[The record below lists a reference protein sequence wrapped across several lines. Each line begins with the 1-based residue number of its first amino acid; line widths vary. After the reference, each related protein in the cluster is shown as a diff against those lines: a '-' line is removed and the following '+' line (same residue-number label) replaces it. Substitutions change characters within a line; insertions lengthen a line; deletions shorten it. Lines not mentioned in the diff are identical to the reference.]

1 MLRPLGGM
9 AMPKTQANTFVSV
22 STPLGSD
29 VLLLETLSGVES
41 ISRPFHFEL
50 GLLSEDP
57 EIDFTKIVGQPITI
71 TLDLHGAKEPRYVH
85 GHIRSF
91 TQLRNRDGFA
101 HYRAELVPWLW
112 FLTQTT
118 DCRIFQNKRVD
129 EIIEQVCQ
137 DLGHRD
143 LRSDLSGSYA
153 KLEYCV
159 QYRETDFAFV
169 SRLME
174 HFGISYFFE
183 HQKDKHV
190 LVLVDSPAKFPEC
203 PGQKKARYK
212 EDDRVTDLLAD
223 PGIITDLQL
232 RQEVHSGKISYRD
245 HNFERPP
252 QTLEVAAKGTIKV
265 DYASYEQYDYPG
277 KYSVRDQGES
287 LAKLRMQSLEARHL
301 MISGASTC
309 RPFLPGYTFELTEH
323 PRPDANTKYLLLSVR
338 HDLCAGGYTKDV
350 ATYTNSFVCI
360 PAKAQLRPERLTQKP
375 RVEGPQTA
383 VVVGEAGEEIYTDKH
398 GRIKVQFFWDR
409 EGKQDQESSCWVR
422 VSQGWSGKGWGAM
435 FIPRIG
441 MEVIVDFLEG
451 DPDQPLVTGAVY
463 NAQQTPPYPL
473 PTERSKSTVKTNSY
487 KGDGF
492 NELRFEDKSGSE
504 EIFVHAQKDYNEVI
518 LHDHT
523 TDVGNDQT
531 LKVGH
536 DQSETVGNNQTVGV
550 GNDQSTTVSGKM
562 TLDVTKTL
570 GESVGSDRT
579 ESVGGNMSVSVSKN
593 LTESVDK
600 SRTESVAESMS
611 VSVGKSLTESIDKG
625 RSLTIGEADQ
635 ESVGKNRTTQIGG
648 DFQLSVDGKGQ
659 QAFQKELAITTQK
672 KLLIEAA
679 DEIVLK
685 CGDAK
690 LTLKKSGDITIKGGG
705 KINVNASGDLVLKGS
720 KVTQN

>member
-1 MLRPLGGM
+1 
-9 AMPKTQANTFVSV
+9 MPKTQANTFVSV

-71 TLDLHGAKEPRYVH
+71 TLDLHGANEPRYLH

-118 DCRIFQNKRVD
+118 DCRIFQNKSVD

-183 HQKDKHV
+183 HKKDKHV

-277 KYSVRDQGES
+277 KYLVRDQGES

-301 MISGASTC
+301 MISGSSTC

-360 PAKAQLRPERLTQKP
+360 PAKAQLRPERLTPKP

-383 VVVGEAGEEIYTDKH
+383 VVVGESGEEIYTDKH

-409 EGKQDQESSCWVR
+409 QGKQDQESSCWVR

-473 PTERSKSTVKTNSY
+473 PAERSKSTIKTNSY

-504 EIFVHAQKDYNEVI
+504 EIFVHAQKDQNEVI

-536 DQSETVGNNQTVGV
+536 DQSETVGHNQTVGV
-550 GNDQSTTVSGKM
+550 GNDQSITVGHDQTVQIDNDQSTSVSGHM
-562 TLDVTKTL
+562 MVTISKTL
-570 GESVGSDRT
+570 TETVGINYAET
-579 ESVGGNMSVSVSKN
+579 VGMAMELTVGASFAETVGISKN
-593 LTESVDK
+593 VNI
-600 SRTESVAESMS
+600 
-611 VSVGKSLTESIDKG
+611 GKSLSESIGASHSESIKDN
-625 RSLTIGEADQ
+625 LTVEA
-635 ESVGKNRTTQIGG
+635 GKNIQLTAGKQITEKSG
-648 DFQLSVDGKGQ
+648 
-659 QAFQKELAITTQK
+659 KELTLDAGTKVVIV
-672 KLLIEAA
+672 AA
-679 DEIVLK
+679 DEISLK
-685 CGDAK
+685 TGSASIV
-690 LTLKKSGDITIKGGG
+690 LKKSGDISISGA
-705 KINVNASGDLVLKGS
+705 KITVKASGDLVLKGS
-720 KVTQN
+720 KIAQN

>member
-1 MLRPLGGM
+1 
-9 AMPKTQANTFVSV
+9 MPKTQANTFVSV

-41 ISRPFHFEL
+41 VSRPFHFEL

-71 TLDLHGAKEPRYVH
+71 TLDLHGANEPRYLH
-85 GHIRSF
+85 GHLRSF

-118 DCRIFQNKRVD
+118 DCRIFQNKSVD

-183 HQKDKHV
+183 HKKDKHV

-277 KYSVRDQGES
+277 KYLVRDQGES

-301 MISGASTC
+301 MISGSSTC

-360 PAKAQLRPERLTQKP
+360 PAKAQLRPERLTPKP

-383 VVVGEAGEEIYTDKH
+383 VVVGESGEEIYTDKH

-473 PTERSKSTVKTNSY
+473 PAERSKSTVKTNSY

-550 GNDQSTTVSGKM
+550 GNDQSITVGHDQTVQIDNDQNTTVSGHM
-562 TLDVTKTL
+562 MVTIAKTL
-570 GESVGSDRT
+570 TETVGINYAET
-579 ESVGGNMSVSVSKN
+579 VGMAMELTVGASFAETVGISKN
-593 LTESVDK
+593 VNI
-600 SRTESVAESMS
+600 
-611 VSVGKSLTESIDKG
+611 GKSLSESIGASHSETIKDN
-625 RSLTIGEADQ
+625 LTVEA
-635 ESVGKNRTTQIGG
+635 GKNIQLTAGKQITEKSG
-648 DFQLSVDGKGQ
+648 
-659 QAFQKELAITTQK
+659 KELTLDAGTKVVI
-672 KLLIEAA
+672 LAA
-679 DEIVLK
+679 DEISLK
-685 CGDAK
+685 TGSASIV
-690 LTLKKSGDITIKGGG
+690 LKKSGDISIAGA
-705 KINVNASGDLVLKGS
+705 KITVKASGDLVLKGS
-720 KVTQN
+720 KIAQN

>member
-1 MLRPLGGM
+1 
-9 AMPKTQANTFVSV
+9 MPKTQANTFVSV

-29 VLLLETLSGVES
+29 VLLLATLAGVES

-71 TLDLHGAKEPRYVH
+71 TLDLHGANEPRYLH

-118 DCRIFQNKRVD
+118 DCRIFQNKSVD

-183 HQKDKHV
+183 HKKDKHV

-277 KYSVRDQGES
+277 KYLVRDQGES

-301 MISGASTC
+301 MISGSSTC

-360 PAKAQLRPERLTQKP
+360 PAKAQLRPERLTPKP

-383 VVVGEAGEEIYTDKH
+383 VVVGESGEEIYTDKH

-409 EGKQDQESSCWVR
+409 QGKQDQESSCWVR

-473 PTERSKSTVKTNSY
+473 PAERSKSTVKTNSY

-504 EIFVHAQKDYNEVI
+504 EIFVHAQKDQNEVI

-536 DQSETVGNNQTVGV
+536 DQSETVGHNQTVGV
-550 GNDQSTTVSGKM
+550 GNDQSITVGHDQTVQIDNDQSTSVSGHM
-562 TLDVTKTL
+562 MVTISKTL
-570 GESVGSDRT
+570 TETVGINYAET
-579 ESVGGNMSVSVSKN
+579 VGMAMELTVGASFAETVGISKN
-593 LTESVDK
+593 VNI
-600 SRTESVAESMS
+600 
-611 VSVGKSLTESIDKG
+611 GKSLSESIGASHSESIKDN
-625 RSLTIGEADQ
+625 LTVEA
-635 ESVGKNRTTQIGG
+635 GKNIQLTAGKQITEKSG
-648 DFQLSVDGKGQ
+648 
-659 QAFQKELAITTQK
+659 KELTLDAGTKVVIV
-672 KLLIEAA
+672 AA
-679 DEIVLK
+679 DEISLK
-685 CGDAK
+685 TGSASIV
-690 LTLKKSGDITIKGGG
+690 LKKSGDISISGA
-705 KINVNASGDLVLKGS
+705 KITVKASGDLVLKGS
-720 KVTQN
+720 KIAQN

>member
-1 MLRPLGGM
+1 
-9 AMPKTQANTFVSV
+9 MPKTQANTFVSV

-71 TLDLHGAKEPRYVH
+71 TLDLHGANEPRYLH

-118 DCRIFQNKRVD
+118 DCRIFQNKSVD

-183 HQKDKHV
+183 HKKDKHV

-277 KYSVRDQGES
+277 KYLVRDQGES

-301 MISGASTC
+301 MISGSSTC

-350 ATYTNSFVCI
+350 ATYTNCFVCI
-360 PAKAQLRPERLTQKP
+360 PAKAQLRPERLTPKP

-383 VVVGEAGEEIYTDKH
+383 VVVGESGEEIYTDKH

-409 EGKQDQESSCWVR
+409 QGKQDQESSCWVR

-473 PTERSKSTVKTNSY
+473 PAERSKSTIKTNSY

-504 EIFVHAQKDYNEVI
+504 EIFVHAQKDQNEVI

-550 GNDQSTTVSGKM
+550 GNDQSITVGHDQTVQIDNDQNTSVSGHM
-562 TLDVTKTL
+562 MVTISKTL
-570 GESVGSDRT
+570 TETVGINYAET
-579 ESVGGNMSVSVSKN
+579 VGMAMELTVGASFAETVGISKN
-593 LTESVDK
+593 VNI
-600 SRTESVAESMS
+600 
-611 VSVGKSLTESIDKG
+611 GKSLSESIGASHSESIKDN
-625 RSLTIGEADQ
+625 LTVEA
-635 ESVGKNRTTQIGG
+635 GKNIQLTAGKQITEKSG
-648 DFQLSVDGKGQ
+648 
-659 QAFQKELAITTQK
+659 KELTLDAGTKVVIV
-672 KLLIEAA
+672 AA
-679 DEIVLK
+679 DEISLK
-685 CGDAK
+685 TGSASIV
-690 LTLKKSGDITIKGGG
+690 LKKSGDISISGA
-705 KINVNASGDLVLKGS
+705 KITVKASGDLVLKGS
-720 KVTQN
+720 KIAQN

>member
-1 MLRPLGGM
+1 
-9 AMPKTQANTFVSV
+9 MPKTQANTFVSV

-71 TLDLHGAKEPRYVH
+71 TLDLHGANEPRYLH

-118 DCRIFQNKRVD
+118 DCRIFQNKSVD

-183 HQKDKHV
+183 HKKDKHV

-277 KYSVRDQGES
+277 KYLVRDQGES

-301 MISGASTC
+301 MISGSSTC

-350 ATYTNSFVCI
+350 ATYTNCFVCI
-360 PAKAQLRPERLTQKP
+360 PAKAQLRPERLTPKP

-383 VVVGEAGEEIYTDKH
+383 VVVGESGEEIYTDKH

-409 EGKQDQESSCWVR
+409 QGKQDQESSCWVR

-473 PTERSKSTVKTNSY
+473 PAERSKSTIKTNSY

-504 EIFVHAQKDYNEVI
+504 EIFVHAQKDQNEVI

-536 DQSETVGNNQTVGV
+536 DQSETVGHNQTVGV
-550 GNDQSTTVSGKM
+550 GNDQSITVGHDQTVQIDNDQNTSVSGHM
-562 TLDVTKTL
+562 MVTISKTL
-570 GESVGSDRT
+570 TETVGINYAET
-579 ESVGGNMSVSVSKN
+579 VGMAMELTVGASFAETVGISKN
-593 LTESVDK
+593 VNI
-600 SRTESVAESMS
+600 
-611 VSVGKSLTESIDKG
+611 GKSLSESIGASHSESIKDN
-625 RSLTIGEADQ
+625 LTVEA
-635 ESVGKNRTTQIGG
+635 GKNIQLTAGKQITEKSG
-648 DFQLSVDGKGQ
+648 
-659 QAFQKELAITTQK
+659 KELTLDAGTKVVIV
-672 KLLIEAA
+672 AA
-679 DEIVLK
+679 DEISLK
-685 CGDAK
+685 TGSASIV
-690 LTLKKSGDITIKGGG
+690 LKKSGDISISGA
-705 KINVNASGDLVLKGS
+705 KITVKASGDLVLKGS
-720 KVTQN
+720 KIAQN

>member
-1 MLRPLGGM
+1 
-9 AMPKTQANTFVSV
+9 MPKTQANTFVSV

-29 VLLLETLSGVES
+29 VLLLATLAGVES

-71 TLDLHGAKEPRYVH
+71 TLDLHGANEPRYLH

-118 DCRIFQNKRVD
+118 DCRIFQNKSVD

-183 HQKDKHV
+183 HKKDKHV

-232 RQEVHSGKISYRD
+232 RQDVHSGKISYRD

-277 KYSVRDQGES
+277 KYLVRDQGES

-301 MISGASTC
+301 MISGSSTC

-360 PAKAQLRPERLTQKP
+360 PAKAQLRPERLTPKP

-383 VVVGEAGEEIYTDKH
+383 VVVGESGEEIYTDKH

-409 EGKQDQESSCWVR
+409 QGKQDQESSCWVR

-473 PTERSKSTVKTNSY
+473 PAERSKSTIKTNSY

-504 EIFVHAQKDYNEVI
+504 EIFVHAQKDQNEVI

-536 DQSETVGNNQTVGV
+536 DQSETVGHNQTVGV
-550 GNDQSTTVSGKM
+550 GNDQSITVGHDQTVQIDNDQSTSVSGHM
-562 TLDVTKTL
+562 MVTISKTL
-570 GESVGSDRT
+570 TETVGINYAET
-579 ESVGGNMSVSVSKN
+579 VGMAMELTVGASFAETVGISKN
-593 LTESVDK
+593 VNI
-600 SRTESVAESMS
+600 
-611 VSVGKSLTESIDKG
+611 GKSLSESIGASHSESIKDN
-625 RSLTIGEADQ
+625 LTVEA
-635 ESVGKNRTTQIGG
+635 GKNIQLTAGKQITEKSG
-648 DFQLSVDGKGQ
+648 
-659 QAFQKELAITTQK
+659 KELTLDAGTKVVIV
-672 KLLIEAA
+672 AA
-679 DEIVLK
+679 DEISLK
-685 CGDAK
+685 TGSASIV
-690 LTLKKSGDITIKGGG
+690 LKKSGDISISGA
-705 KINVNASGDLVLKGS
+705 KITVKASGDLVLKGS
-720 KVTQN
+720 KIAQN

>member
-1 MLRPLGGM
+1 
-9 AMPKTQANTFVSV
+9 MPKTQANTFVSV

-71 TLDLHGAKEPRYVH
+71 TLDLHGANEPRYLH
-85 GHIRSF
+85 GHLRSF

-118 DCRIFQNKRVD
+118 DCRIFQNKSVD

-183 HQKDKHV
+183 HKKDKHV

-277 KYSVRDQGES
+277 KYLVRDQGES

-301 MISGASTC
+301 MISGSSTC

-383 VVVGEAGEEIYTDKH
+383 VVVGESGEEIYTDKH

-451 DPDQPLVTGAVY
+451 DPDQPLVVGAVY

-473 PTERSKSTVKTNSY
+473 PAERSKSTVKTNSY

-504 EIFVHAQKDYNEVI
+504 EIFVHAQKDYNEII

-550 GNDQSTTVSGKM
+550 GNDQSITVGHDQTVQIDNDQNTTVSGHM
-562 TLDVTKTL
+562 MVTIAKTL
-570 GESVGSDRT
+570 TETVGINYAET
-579 ESVGGNMSVSVSKN
+579 VGMAMELTVGASFAETVGISKN
-593 LTESVDK
+593 VNI
-600 SRTESVAESMS
+600 
-611 VSVGKSLTESIDKG
+611 GKSLSESIGASHSETIKDN
-625 RSLTIGEADQ
+625 LTVEA
-635 ESVGKNRTTQIGG
+635 GKNIQLTAGKQITEKSG
-648 DFQLSVDGKGQ
+648 
-659 QAFQKELAITTQK
+659 KELTLDAGTKVVI
-672 KLLIEAA
+672 LAA
-679 DEIVLK
+679 DEISLK
-685 CGDAK
+685 TGSASIV
-690 LTLKKSGDITIKGGG
+690 LKKSGDISIAGA
-705 KINVNASGDLVLKGS
+705 KITVKASGDLVLKGS
-720 KVTQN
+720 KIAQN

>member
-1 MLRPLGGM
+1 
-9 AMPKTQANTFVSV
+9 MPKTQANTFVSV

-71 TLDLHGAKEPRYVH
+71 TLDLHGANEPRYLH

-118 DCRIFQNKRVD
+118 DCRIFQNKSVD

-183 HQKDKHV
+183 HKKDKHV

-277 KYSVRDQGES
+277 KYLVRDQGES

-301 MISGASTC
+301 MISGSSTC

-360 PAKAQLRPERLTQKP
+360 PAKAQLRPERLTPKP

-383 VVVGEAGEEIYTDKH
+383 VVVGESGEEIYTDKH

-409 EGKQDQESSCWVR
+409 QGKQDQESSCWVR

-473 PTERSKSTVKTNSY
+473 PAERSKSTIKTNSY

-504 EIFVHAQKDYNEVI
+504 EIFVHAQKDQNEVI

-550 GNDQSTTVSGKM
+550 GNDQSITVGHDQTVQIDNDQSTSVSGHM
-562 TLDVTKTL
+562 MVTISKTL
-570 GESVGSDRT
+570 TETVGINYAET
-579 ESVGGNMSVSVSKN
+579 VGMAMELTVGASFAETVGISKN
-593 LTESVDK
+593 VNI
-600 SRTESVAESMS
+600 
-611 VSVGKSLTESIDKG
+611 GKSLSESIGASHSESIKDN
-625 RSLTIGEADQ
+625 LTVEA
-635 ESVGKNRTTQIGG
+635 GKNIQLTAGKQITEKSG
-648 DFQLSVDGKGQ
+648 
-659 QAFQKELAITTQK
+659 KELTLDAGTKVVIV
-672 KLLIEAA
+672 AA
-679 DEIVLK
+679 DEISLK
-685 CGDAK
+685 TGSASIV
-690 LTLKKSGDITIKGGG
+690 LKKSGDISISGA
-705 KINVNASGDLVLKGS
+705 KITVKASGDLVLKGS
-720 KVTQN
+720 KIAQN

>member
-1 MLRPLGGM
+1 
-9 AMPKTQANTFVSV
+9 MPKTQANTFVSV

-71 TLDLHGAKEPRYVH
+71 TLDLHGANEPRYLH

-118 DCRIFQNKRVD
+118 DCRIFQNKSVD

-183 HQKDKHV
+183 HKKDKHV

-277 KYSVRDQGES
+277 KYLVRDQGES

-301 MISGASTC
+301 MISGSSTC

-350 ATYTNSFVCI
+350 ATYTNCFVCI
-360 PAKAQLRPERLTQKP
+360 PAKAQLRPERLTPKP

-383 VVVGEAGEEIYTDKH
+383 VVVGESGEEIYTDKH

-409 EGKQDQESSCWVR
+409 QGKQDQESSCWVR

-473 PTERSKSTVKTNSY
+473 PAERSKSTVKTNSY

-504 EIFVHAQKDYNEVI
+504 EIFVHAQKDQNEVI

-536 DQSETVGNNQTVGV
+536 DQSETVGHNQTVGV
-550 GNDQSTTVSGKM
+550 GNDQSITVGHDQTVQIDNDQNTSVSGHM
-562 TLDVTKTL
+562 MVTISKTL
-570 GESVGSDRT
+570 TETVGINYAET
-579 ESVGGNMSVSVSKN
+579 VGMAMELTVGASFAETVGISKN
-593 LTESVDK
+593 VNI
-600 SRTESVAESMS
+600 
-611 VSVGKSLTESIDKG
+611 GKSLSESIGASHSESIKDN
-625 RSLTIGEADQ
+625 LTVEA
-635 ESVGKNRTTQIGG
+635 GKNIQLTAGKQITEKSG
-648 DFQLSVDGKGQ
+648 
-659 QAFQKELAITTQK
+659 KELTLDAGTKVVIV
-672 KLLIEAA
+672 AA
-679 DEIVLK
+679 DEISLK
-685 CGDAK
+685 TGSASIV
-690 LTLKKSGDITIKGGG
+690 LKKSGDISISGA
-705 KINVNASGDLVLKGS
+705 KITVKASGDLVLKGS
-720 KVTQN
+720 KIAQN

>member
-1 MLRPLGGM
+1 M

-71 TLDLHGAKEPRYVH
+71 TLDLHGANEPRYLH

-118 DCRIFQNKRVD
+118 DCRIFQNKSVD

-183 HQKDKHV
+183 HKKDKHV

-277 KYSVRDQGES
+277 KYLVRDQGES

-301 MISGASTC
+301 MISGSSTC

-350 ATYTNSFVCI
+350 ATYTNCFVCI
-360 PAKAQLRPERLTQKP
+360 PAKAQLRPERLTPKP

-383 VVVGEAGEEIYTDKH
+383 VVVGESGEEIYTDKH

-409 EGKQDQESSCWVR
+409 QGKQDQESSCWVR

-473 PTERSKSTVKTNSY
+473 PAERSKSTIKTNSY

-504 EIFVHAQKDYNEVI
+504 EIFVHAQKDQNEVI

-550 GNDQSTTVSGKM
+550 GNDQSITVGHDQTVQIDNDQNTSVSGHM
-562 TLDVTKTL
+562 MVTISKTL
-570 GESVGSDRT
+570 TETVGINYAET
-579 ESVGGNMSVSVSKN
+579 VGMAMELTVGASFAETVGISKN
-593 LTESVDK
+593 VNI
-600 SRTESVAESMS
+600 
-611 VSVGKSLTESIDKG
+611 GKSLSESIGASHSESINDN
-625 RSLTIGEADQ
+625 LTVEA
-635 ESVGKNRTTQIGG
+635 GKNIQLTAGKQITEKSG
-648 DFQLSVDGKGQ
+648 
-659 QAFQKELAITTQK
+659 KELTLDAGTKVVIV
-672 KLLIEAA
+672 AA
-679 DEIVLK
+679 DEISLK
-685 CGDAK
+685 TGSASIV
-690 LTLKKSGDITIKGGG
+690 LKKSGDISISGA
-705 KINVNASGDLVLKGS
+705 KITVKASGDLVLKGS
-720 KVTQN
+720 KIAQN

>member
-1 MLRPLGGM
+1 
-9 AMPKTQANTFVSV
+9 MPKTQANTFVSV

-71 TLDLHGAKEPRYVH
+71 TLDLHGANEPRYLH

-118 DCRIFQNKRVD
+118 DCRIFQNKSVD

-183 HQKDKHV
+183 HKKDKHV

-277 KYSVRDQGES
+277 KYLVRDQGES

-301 MISGASTC
+301 MISGSSTC

-350 ATYTNSFVCI
+350 ATYTNCFVCI
-360 PAKAQLRPERLTQKP
+360 PAKAQLRPERLTPKP

-383 VVVGEAGEEIYTDKH
+383 VVVGESGEEIYTDKH

-409 EGKQDQESSCWVR
+409 QGKQDQESSCWVR

-473 PTERSKSTVKTNSY
+473 PAERSKSTIKTNSY

-504 EIFVHAQKDYNEVI
+504 EIFVHAQKDQNEVI

-550 GNDQSTTVSGKM
+550 GNDQSITVGHDQTVQIDNDQNTSVSGHM
-562 TLDVTKTL
+562 MVTISKTL
-570 GESVGSDRT
+570 TETVGINYAET
-579 ESVGGNMSVSVSKN
+579 VGMAMELTVGASFAETVGISKN
-593 LTESVDK
+593 VNI
-600 SRTESVAESMS
+600 
-611 VSVGKSLTESIDKG
+611 GKSLSESIGASHSESINDN
-625 RSLTIGEADQ
+625 LTVEA
-635 ESVGKNRTTQIGG
+635 GKNIQLTAGKQITEKSG
-648 DFQLSVDGKGQ
+648 
-659 QAFQKELAITTQK
+659 KELTLDAGTKVVIV
-672 KLLIEAA
+672 AA
-679 DEIVLK
+679 DEISLK
-685 CGDAK
+685 TGSASIV
-690 LTLKKSGDITIKGGG
+690 LKKSGDISISGA
-705 KINVNASGDLVLKGS
+705 KITVKASGDLVLKGS
-720 KVTQN
+720 KIAQN

>member
-1 MLRPLGGM
+1 
-9 AMPKTQANTFVSV
+9 MPKTQANTFVSV

-29 VLLLETLSGVES
+29 VLLLATLAGVES

-71 TLDLHGAKEPRYVH
+71 TLDLHGANEPRYLH

-118 DCRIFQNKRVD
+118 DCRIFQNKSVD

-183 HQKDKHV
+183 HKKDKHV

-277 KYSVRDQGES
+277 KYLVRDQGES

-301 MISGASTC
+301 MISGSSTC

-360 PAKAQLRPERLTQKP
+360 PAKAQLRPERLTPKP

-383 VVVGEAGEEIYTDKH
+383 VVVGESGEEIYTDKH

-409 EGKQDQESSCWVR
+409 QGKQDQESSCWVR

-473 PTERSKSTVKTNSY
+473 PAERSKSTVKTNSY

-504 EIFVHAQKDYNEVI
+504 EIFVHAQKDQNEVI

-550 GNDQSTTVSGKM
+550 GNDQSITVGHDQTVQIDNDQSTSVSGHM
-562 TLDVTKTL
+562 MVTISKTL
-570 GESVGSDRT
+570 TETVGINYAET
-579 ESVGGNMSVSVSKN
+579 VGMAMELTVGASFAETVGISKN
-593 LTESVDK
+593 VNI
-600 SRTESVAESMS
+600 
-611 VSVGKSLTESIDKG
+611 GKSLSESIGASHSESIKDN
-625 RSLTIGEADQ
+625 LTVEA
-635 ESVGKNRTTQIGG
+635 GKNIQLTAGKQITEKSG
-648 DFQLSVDGKGQ
+648 
-659 QAFQKELAITTQK
+659 KELTLDAGTKVVIV
-672 KLLIEAA
+672 AA
-679 DEIVLK
+679 DEISLK
-685 CGDAK
+685 TGSASIV
-690 LTLKKSGDITIKGGG
+690 LKKSGDISISGA
-705 KINVNASGDLVLKGS
+705 KITVKASGDLVLKGS
-720 KVTQN
+720 KIAQN

>member
-71 TLDLHGAKEPRYVH
+71 TLDLHGANEPRYVH

-183 HQKDKHV
+183 HKKDKHV

-245 HNFERPP
+245 
-252 QTLEVAAKGTIKV
+252 A
-265 DYASYEQYDYPG
+265 
-277 KYSVRDQGES
+277 
-287 LAKLRMQSLEARHL
+287 
-301 MISGASTC
+301 
-309 RPFLPGYTFELTEH
+309 
-323 PRPDANTKYLLLSVR
+323 
-338 HDLCAGGYTKDV
+338 
-350 ATYTNSFVCI
+350 
-360 PAKAQLRPERLTQKP
+360 
-375 RVEGPQTA
+375 
-383 VVVGEAGEEIYTDKH
+383 
-398 GRIKVQFFWDR
+398 
-409 EGKQDQESSCWVR
+409 
-422 VSQGWSGKGWGAM
+422 
-435 FIPRIG
+435 
-441 MEVIVDFLEG
+441 
-451 DPDQPLVTGAVY
+451 
-463 NAQQTPPYPL
+463 
-473 PTERSKSTVKTNSY
+473 
-487 KGDGF
+487 
-492 NELRFEDKSGSE
+492 
-504 EIFVHAQKDYNEVI
+504 
-518 LHDHT
+518 
-523 TDVGNDQT
+523 
-531 LKVGH
+531 
-536 DQSETVGNNQTVGV
+536 
-550 GNDQSTTVSGKM
+550 
-562 TLDVTKTL
+562 
-570 GESVGSDRT
+570 
-579 ESVGGNMSVSVSKN
+579 
-593 LTESVDK
+593 
-600 SRTESVAESMS
+600 
-611 VSVGKSLTESIDKG
+611 
-625 RSLTIGEADQ
+625 
-635 ESVGKNRTTQIGG
+635 
-648 DFQLSVDGKGQ
+648 
-659 QAFQKELAITTQK
+659 
-672 KLLIEAA
+672 
-679 DEIVLK
+679 
-685 CGDAK
+685 
-690 LTLKKSGDITIKGGG
+690 
-705 KINVNASGDLVLKGS
+705 
-720 KVTQN
+720 

>member
-1 MLRPLGGM
+1 
-9 AMPKTQANTFVSV
+9 MPKTQANTFVSV

-29 VLLLETLSGVES
+29 VLLLATLAGVES

-71 TLDLHGAKEPRYVH
+71 TLDLHGANEPRYLH

-118 DCRIFQNKRVD
+118 DCRIFQNKSVD

-183 HQKDKHV
+183 HKKDKHV

-277 KYSVRDQGES
+277 KYLVRDQGES

-301 MISGASTC
+301 MISGSSTC

-383 VVVGEAGEEIYTDKH
+383 VVVGESGEEIYTDKH

-409 EGKQDQESSCWVR
+409 QGKQDQESSCWVR

-473 PTERSKSTVKTNSY
+473 PAERSKSTVKTNSY

-504 EIFVHAQKDYNEVI
+504 EIFVHAQKDQNEVI

-550 GNDQSTTVSGKM
+550 GNDQSITVGHDQTVQIDNDQSTSVSGHM
-562 TLDVTKTL
+562 MVTISKTL
-570 GESVGSDRT
+570 TETVGINYAET
-579 ESVGGNMSVSVSKN
+579 VGMAMELTVGASFAETVGISKN
-593 LTESVDK
+593 VNI
-600 SRTESVAESMS
+600 
-611 VSVGKSLTESIDKG
+611 GKSLSESIGASHSESIKDN
-625 RSLTIGEADQ
+625 LTVEA
-635 ESVGKNRTTQIGG
+635 GKNIQLTAGKQITEKSG
-648 DFQLSVDGKGQ
+648 
-659 QAFQKELAITTQK
+659 KELTLDAGTKVVIV
-672 KLLIEAA
+672 AA
-679 DEIVLK
+679 DEISLK
-685 CGDAK
+685 TGSASIV
-690 LTLKKSGDITIKGGG
+690 LKKSGDISISGA
-705 KINVNASGDLVLKGS
+705 KITVKASGDLVLKGS
-720 KVTQN
+720 KIAQN

>member
-1 MLRPLGGM
+1 MLRSLGGM

-29 VLLLETLSGVES
+29 VLLLATLAGVES

-71 TLDLHGAKEPRYVH
+71 TLDLHGAKEPRYLH

-143 LRSDLSGSYA
+143 LRNDLSGSYA

-183 HQKDKHV
+183 HKKDKHV
-190 LVLVDSPAKFPEC
+190 LVLVDSPATFPEC

-265 DYASYEQYDYPG
+265 DYSSYEQYDYPG

-338 HDLCAGGYTKDV
+338 HDLCAGGYTNDV

-383 VVVGEAGEEIYTDKH
+383 VVVGESGEEIYTDKH

-409 EGKQDQESSCWVR
+409 QGKQDQESSCWVR

-473 PTERSKSTVKTNSY
+473 PAERSKSTVKTNSY

-536 DQSETVGNNQTVGV
+536 DQSETVGHNQTVGV
-550 GNDQSTTVSGKM
+550 GNDQSITVGHDQTVQIDNDQNTSVSGHM
-562 TLDVTKTL
+562 MVTISKTL
-570 GESVGSDRT
+570 TETVGINYAET
-579 ESVGGNMSVSVSKN
+579 VGMAMELTVGASFAETVGISKN
-593 LTESVDK
+593 VNI
-600 SRTESVAESMS
+600 
-611 VSVGKSLTESIDKG
+611 GKSLSESIGASHSETIKDN
-625 RSLTIGEADQ
+625 LTVEA
-635 ESVGKNRTTQIGG
+635 GKNI
-648 DFQLSVDGKGQ
+648 QLSAGKQITEKSG
-659 QAFQKELAITTQK
+659 KELTLDAGTKVMIV
-672 KLLIEAA
+672 AA
-679 DEIVLK
+679 DEISLK
-685 CGDAK
+685 TGSASIV
-690 LTLKKSGDITIKGGG
+690 LKKSGDISISGA
-705 KINVNASGDLVLKGS
+705 KITVKASGDLVLKGS
-720 KVTQN
+720 KIAQN

>member
-1 MLRPLGGM
+1 
-9 AMPKTQANTFVSV
+9 MPKTQANTFVSV

-29 VLLLETLSGVES
+29 VLLLATLAGVES

-71 TLDLHGAKEPRYVH
+71 TLDLHGANEPRYLH

-118 DCRIFQNKRVD
+118 DCRIFQNKSVD

-137 DLGHRD
+137 GLDHRD

-183 HQKDKHV
+183 HKKDKHV

-277 KYSVRDQGES
+277 KYLVRDQGES

-301 MISGASTC
+301 MISGSSTC

-383 VVVGEAGEEIYTDKH
+383 VVVGESGEEIYTDKH

-409 EGKQDQESSCWVR
+409 QGKQDQESSCWVR

-473 PTERSKSTVKTNSY
+473 PAERSKSTVKTNSY

-504 EIFVHAQKDYNEVI
+504 EIFVHAQKDQNEVI

-550 GNDQSTTVSGKM
+550 GNDQSITVGHDQTVQIDNDQSTSVSGHM
-562 TLDVTKTL
+562 MVTISKTL
-570 GESVGSDRT
+570 TETVGINYAET
-579 ESVGGNMSVSVSKN
+579 VGMAMELTVGASFAETVGISKN
-593 LTESVDK
+593 VNI
-600 SRTESVAESMS
+600 
-611 VSVGKSLTESIDKG
+611 GKSLSESIGASHSESIKDN
-625 RSLTIGEADQ
+625 LTVEA
-635 ESVGKNRTTQIGG
+635 GKNIQLTAGKQITEKSG
-648 DFQLSVDGKGQ
+648 
-659 QAFQKELAITTQK
+659 KELTLDAGTKVVIV
-672 KLLIEAA
+672 AA
-679 DEIVLK
+679 DEISLK
-685 CGDAK
+685 TGSASIV
-690 LTLKKSGDITIKGGG
+690 LKKSGDISISGA
-705 KINVNASGDLVLKGS
+705 KITVKASGDLVLKGS
-720 KVTQN
+720 KIAQN